1 MAGVDIVATLLSQFS
16 HIQPHLPVV
25 GCVNHPAI
33 MVKLSEKVQK
43 LPYVQALIFYSFYTF
58 LPHSSYSHIR
68 GIVKASNMPVDYSK
82 WVSGLDLETYHI
94 ADTTARMRWS
104 SVTTLI
110 LRYIRMSTND
120 HSSVRNRI
128 RSIKRDSTGSYR
140 SKLISTSV
148 WSMMA

>member
-1 MAGVDIVATLLSQFS
+1 VAPFES
-16 HIQPHLPVV
+16 IQPHSATPPVV

-33 MVKLSEKVQK
+33 MVKLSGRVQK
-43 LPYVQALIFYSFYTF
+43 LPYVQPLVFYSFYTF

-68 GIVKASNMPVDYSK
+68 GIGKVSNMPVDYSK
-82 WVSGLDLETYHI
+82 WVSGLGPQTYHTT
-94 ADTTARMRWS
+94 DTTARMRWS

-110 LRYIRMSTND
+110 SRYIRMSTND
-120 HSSVRNRI
+120 HSSVRSRI

-140 SKLISTSV
+140 SKLTSTSV